1 MTLLTLSKKERA
13 GLAEHL
19 GHTHNAKELRR
30 AQALLWLES
39 GEEVEAVATRLHV
52 RGRTLYRWVRRFE
65 VCTPL
70 SLGER
75 LADGA
80 RSGRPRTAYGS
91 IAPLIAAVIEEDPRA
106 LGYRAT
112 VGTAPLLQY
121 YLEEVHPITVGRHSV
136 SLASGRLRLRWK
148 RPRHHLAR
156 RAPTWRQAKGGSN
169 MGSGNASA
177 RGS

>member
-1 MTLLTLSKKERA
+1 LLILSKKERA
-13 GLAEHL
+13 GLVEHM

-39 GEEVEAVATRLHV
+39 GEDVEAVATRLHV
-52 RGRTLYRWVRRFE
+52 SGRTLYRWVRRFE
-65 VCTPL
+65 ARSPL
-70 SLGER
+70 SLSER

-80 RSGRPRTAYGS
+80 RSGRPRTAYGV

-112 VGTAPLLQY
+112 VWTAPLLQQH
-121 YLEEVHPITVGRHSV
+121 LEEVHQIAVSRHSV
-136 SLASGRLRLRWK
+136 SLAIGRLRLRWK

-169 MGSGNASA
+169 MGSGSASA
-177 RGS
+177 R